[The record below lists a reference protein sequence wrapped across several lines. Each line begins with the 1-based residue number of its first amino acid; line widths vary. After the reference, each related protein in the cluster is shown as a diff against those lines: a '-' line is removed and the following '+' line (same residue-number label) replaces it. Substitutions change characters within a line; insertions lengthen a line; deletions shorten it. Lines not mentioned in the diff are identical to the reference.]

1 MFCSRLSL
9 LYICEIIHFS
19 FTDNK
24 RGKRRVWLKDMK
36 HNDSS
41 CEHLKLFLDQ
51 NFERVSKCR
60 FRIRIE
66 KSVQVR
72 SIVLHC
78 LNSTFPSPYIR
89 NVPRNI
95 RFGIGKSMTC
105 LDPKHTRH
113 CSCKGLACRG
123 L

>member
-1 MFCSRLSL
+1 MGSTSAVIFARKAGTWIAKSCRKRRVMFCSRLSL
-9 LYICEIIHFS
+9 LYICEIILFF

-41 CEHLKLFLDQ
+41 CDHLKLLLDQ
-51 NFERVSKCR
+51 NSERVSKCR

-78 LNSTFPSPYIR
+78 LRWLKTVSSTSQDLYFDES
-89 NVPRNI
+89 
-95 RFGIGKSMTC
+95 
-105 LDPKHTRH
+105 L
-113 CSCKGLACRG
+113 
-123 L
+123 